1 LPAPSAIGY
10 TEQYRRWRGFIPE
23 EKAAHG
29 ESQKGTTISRCR
41 RKDPAVPHLHCY
53 EFRTL
58 LQAQRRQ
65 LLEQMRDGSAPRE
78 SQELED
84 IEVALARI
92 ADGSYGACIDCGGE
106 IGRARLKA
114 DPALKRCPPCQTL
127 VNGKK

>member
-1 LPAPSAIGY
+1 M
-10 TEQYRRWRGFIPE
+10 
-23 EKAAHG
+23 
-29 ESQKGTTISRCR
+29 
-41 RKDPAVPHLHCY
+41 PHLHSY

-65 LLEQMRDGSAPRE
+65 LLEQLRDESGSGESRE
-78 SQELED
+78 LQD

-114 DPALKRCPPCQTL
+114 DPTLKRCLPCQAL
-127 VNGKK
+127 VDGEK

>member
-1 LPAPSAIGY
+1 
-10 TEQYRRWRGFIPE
+10 
-23 EKAAHG
+23 
-29 ESQKGTTISRCR
+29 
-41 RKDPAVPHLHCY
+41 VPQIHSY

-65 LLEQMRDGSAPRE
+65 LLEQMRDESAGRKSRE
-78 SQELED
+78 LQD

-92 ADGSYGACIDCGGE
+92 ADGSYGACIDCGAE

-114 DPALKRCPPCQTL
+114 DPTLTRCLPCQTL